1 MTATLFDPRICELGE
16 GAFWHP
22 ERGQPFWFDIHG
34 RRLLSRLD
42 GQELEWRFDEK
53 ASAMGWIDRDRVLV
67 ATETALRCLDLSD
80 GALTL
85 VAPLEADRPDTRS
98 NDGRADPMGGF
109 WIGTMAHDAAPGQ
122 GAIYRYFRGELR
134 KLRGNVS
141 IPNAICFAPDGRL
154 AYFADTAAQ
163 TVWRQ
168 ALDENGWPAAEAEV
182 FLDLTGTDQHPDGA
196 VTDAQ
201 GRFWNARW
209 GSGAVVCHAPDGQVL
224 HRLHLPP
231 AQASCPAFIG
241 PALDRLLVTSA
252 AEGLAPDPLAPD
264 SDRQD
269 GSTWLLDPEGAR
281 GRPEPRVLL

>member
-109 WIGTMAHDAAPGQ
+109 WIGTMAHDAARAKAPSIAIS
-122 GAIYRYFRGELR
+122 GASCASCAAMSRSRMRSALR
-134 KLRGNVS
+134 
-141 IPNAICFAPDGRL
+141 PMA
-154 AYFADTAAQ
+154 
-163 TVWRQ
+163 
-168 ALDENGWPAAEAEV
+168 GWPISPTPPPRPSGDRRWTKTA
-182 FLDLTGTDQHPDGA
+182 GPPP
-196 VTDAQ
+196 
-201 GRFWNARW
+201 RPRCFW
-209 GSGAVVCHAPDGQVL
+209 
-224 HRLHLPP
+224 
-231 AQASCPAFIG
+231 
-241 PALDRLLVTSA
+241 T
-252 AEGLAPDPLAPD
+252 
-264 SDRQD
+264 
-269 GSTWLLDPEGAR
+269 
-281 GRPEPRVLL
+281 